1 MDVYSDIKL
10 EQIPSRAKVG
20 YLSAE
25 VAGEGLGV
33 VLTDGE
39 EVGWSPPPAKPVFPD
54 YSGIKSIRKYFNQT
68 GHQAWPA
75 VLYHPIDAPK
85 TVRNQQEANALGVMF
100 REATEEERS
109 RYGISSTWDWIDG
122 SPWGKAWRSKPYPK
136 DLKFNPMN
144 PGTGKTYVP
153 PQRNDAVAQNSMIEA
168 LIPQVAA
175 AVAAAMKPTGPGAP
189 PSVDPGQWNEFI
201 AFQAWKKSQEAVN
214 DVVGE
219 PRVAVETASEAAPSA
234 LTTGADRE
242 RETWIAEAEKVGA
255 KIDKRWTLDKIMQAV
270 EQATSA

>member
-1 MDVYSDIKL
+1 MEVFSNFTLD
-10 EQIPSRAKVG
+10 QIPSRAKVG

-39 EVGWSPPPAKPVFPD
+39 EVGWSPPPTKPVFPD
-54 YSGIKSIRKYFNQT
+54 YSEIKSIKKYFNRS

-75 VLYHPIDAPK
+75 VLYHPVEPPK
-85 TVRNQQEANALGVMF
+85 TVRNQAEANALGVMY
-100 REATEEERS
+100 REATPEETS
-109 RYGISSTWDWIDG
+109 RYGVRAVWDWTAG
-122 SPWGKAWRSKPYPK
+122 SQWRATPYPK
-136 DLKFNPMN
+136 DLKFNPAN
-144 PGTGKTYVP
+144 PGTGKTYMP

-175 AVAAAMKPTGPGAP
+175 AVASAMRTSGPGAP

-201 AFQAWKKSQEAVN
+201 AFQAWKKSQEVVN
-214 DVVGE
+214 DLVGE
-219 PRVAVETASEAAPSA
+219 PRAPVENTPEAPPSA
-234 LTTGADRE
+234 LASASDRE
-242 RETWIAEAEKVGA
+242 RETWIAEAEKAGA
-255 KIDKRWTLDKIMQAV
+255 KIDKRWTLDKIIQAV